1 MSAELITREMSAI
14 EFEKYRDMAIGEY
27 AEDIVKAG
35 RVSGDLAYEQSSREF
50 DTLAP
55 KGGKCTK
62 DNCLYIV
69 EANNKRIGI
78 FWYLTKNIMD
88 EDVAFI
94 ADIRVDKTIRN
105 QGYGRKILQIFE
117 AEAKEKGYK
126 YLGLNVFKDNPGAIH
141 LYESEGYYIA
151 YDAGGSLYMKKEI

>member
-1 MSAELITREMSAI
+1 
-14 EFEKYRDMAIGEY
+14 
-27 AEDIVKAG
+27 
-35 RVSGDLAYEQSSREF
+35 
-50 DTLAP
+50 
-55 KGGKCTK
+55 
-62 DNCLYIV
+62 LYIV

-117 AEAKEKGYK
+117 GEAKEKGYK

-151 YDAGGSLYMKKEI
+151 YDDGGSLYMKKEL

>member
-1 MSAELITREMSAI
+1 MSAELITREMSTK
-14 EFEKYRDMAIGEY
+14 EFVKYRDMAISEY
-27 AEDIVKAG
+27 AENIVKAG
-35 RVSGDLAYEQSSREF
+35 RVAGDLAYEQSSREF
-50 DTLAP
+50 DALAP
-55 KGGKCTK
+55 KEGICTK

-78 FWYLTKNIMD
+78 FWYLTKNIM
-88 EDVAFI
+88 EDVVAFI
-94 ADIRVDKTIRN
+94 ADIRVDNTIRN

-151 YDAGGSLYMKKEI
+151 YDTGGSLYMKKEI